1 MTNPKLREELF
12 GGLPTGIFL
21 SPYGVIIFMFS
32 VRYIKAV
39 NIIGTSFFCCSLF
52 NDFYIAIFGS
62 HFYSLFLL
70 WGRNVII
77 LYDIGFLSIFVELND
92 FDTLRLAAS
101 AGFCRCMWLLHGIIS
116 RVDVYYFTLL

>member
-39 NIIGTSFFCCSLF
+39 NIIGTSFSDES
-52 NDFYIAIFGS
+52 DFTILILRFFLANFV
-62 HFYSLFLL
+62 HFFFLGVGL
-70 WGRNVII
+70 
-77 LYDIGFLSIFVELND
+77 
-92 FDTLRLAAS
+92 T
-101 AGFCRCMWLLHGIIS
+101 
-116 RVDVYYFTLL
+116 